1 MRSAKTLIDLCTI
14 ERWFVDATHNALA
27 RFYIATQTTAAAA
40 AHCARVSG
48 NNPAAPITLVAL
60 FEIFKCFVTE

>member
-1 MRSAKTLIDLCTI
+1 MRSAKTLIDLL

-48 NNPAAPITLVAL
+48 SNPAGANNFSCVIRDL
-60 FEIFKCFVTE
+60 